1 MTALRL
7 MRTIVMTSRIKL
19 FVFRQERVEISTHVQ
34 TQDYL

>member
-19 FVFRQERVEISTHVQ
+19 IVFRQERVEISTHVQ